1 VKVGSQATG
10 YHQAAGQHLVDLGSG
25 HAHVDSA
32 RGHRQYICNI
42 LYGALQEV
50 HLLDV
55 VQVQALPLK
64 PVPRSHRALP
74 LELAQL
80 RVRGDREVH
89 DPILDVEAVVEFIH
103 SKAFACCIVT

>member
-1 VKVGSQATG
+1 
-10 YHQAAGQHLVDLGSG
+10 
-25 HAHVDSA
+25 
-32 RGHRQYICNI
+32 

-80 RVRGDREVH
+80 RVRGDKEVH
-89 DPILDVEAVVEFIH
+89 DLILDVKAVVELIH
-103 SKAFACCIVT
+103 SKAFACCILT